1 MGARAID
8 PKDLVARELGPALE
22 MILQYFPQNPGAMT
36 HEDIEAMRARG
47 AAMAKPLL
55 DGPRV
60 QECVIPGR
68 GGAPDVKVHVI
79 NADPAV
85 GRPAILHMHGGG
97 FVAGS
102 ARGSVP
108 DLQVAAKALDCV
120 VVTIEYRLAPETP
133 FPGALDDN
141 YAALAWLYANAEEFG
156 VDRTHIAVQGESAG
170 AGHAA
175 MLAIAARDR
184 GEYPLCFQLLLQP
197 MLDDRTSSVRH
208 PPAHIGAFLWRPELN
223 VGGWTALLGSA
234 AGGAAPKGAVPAR
247 EVDLW
252 GLPPA
257 FIGVGSIDLFVE
269 ESVDYARRLCEAGV
283 PTELLLLS
291 GAFHAFDFAA
301 PGARITRRYRLA
313 YFNALARAFG
323 RPELA
328 VAPDP
333 APMAMAAAEAA
344 S

>member
-1 MGARAID
+1 MGARTID
-8 PKDLVARELGPALE
+8 PKDLVAPELGPALE
-22 MILQYFPQNPGAMT
+22 IVLQLFPQNPGAMT
-36 HEDIEAMRARG
+36 QESIDAMRARG

-55 DGPRV
+55 DAPRV
-60 QECVIPGR
+60 EERLIPGR
-68 GGAPDVKVHVI
+68 AGAPDVKVHVI
-79 NADPAV
+79 NANPAV
-85 GRPAILHMHGGG
+85 VRPAILHMHGGG

-102 ARGSVP
+102 ARGSIP
-108 DLQVAAKALDCV
+108 DLQVAAEALDCV
-120 VVTIEYRLAPETP
+120 VVTVEYRLAPETR
-133 FPGALDDN
+133 FPGALEDN
-141 YAALAWLYANAEEFG
+141 YAALAWLYANAAELG
-156 VDRTHIAVQGESAG
+156 VDCARIAVQGESAG

-184 GEYPLCFQLLLQP
+184 SEYPVCFQALLQP

-234 AGGAAPKGAVPAR
+234 PGGAAPNGAVPAR
-247 EVDLW
+247 EDDLS

-269 ESVDYARRLCEAGV
+269 ESIEYARRLCEAGV
-283 PTELLLLS
+283 PTELLVVS
-291 GAFHAFDFAA
+291 GAFHGFDFAA
-301 PGARITRRYRLA
+301 PAAGITRRYRLA

-323 RPELA
+323 RAELA
-328 VAPDP
+328 AAPDP
-333 APMAMAAAEAA
+333 APIAIVIAAAA